1 MAVEYP
7 DEYDRPL
14 LQSGVGER
22 IWALKDTD
30 KQAFMRE
37 VKAYFARGLPG
48 WTVVRAKYP
57 IIFLRDDRERSKS
70 IVK

>member
-1 MAVEYP
+1 MPAEVKYP
-7 DEYDRPL
+7 DEYGRPL

-37 VKAYFARGLPG
+37 FKEYFARGLPG

-57 IIFLRDDRERSKS
+57 IIFLRDDRRSS
-70 IVK
+70 NA